1 MRREAF
7 EFEGRNLEVVATEL
21 NGSWTVT
28 VCESGHT
35 VGRMQYS
42 VTSEI
47 VTDAALA
54 SNATDI
60 IQDLMQTA
68 RRDVEE
74 GRAALND
81 PFN

>member
-7 EFEGRNLEVVATEL
+7 EFESRNLEVVANEQ
-21 NGSWTVT
+21 NGVWTIT
-28 VCESGHT
+28 VCEGGHT

-42 VTSEI
+42 VTSE
-47 VTDAALA
+47 TAMDAAVA

-60 IQDLMQTA
+60 VLDLMQTA

-74 GRAALND
+74 GRVALND

>member
-1 MRREAF
+1 MRRAAF
-7 EFEGRNLEVVATEL
+7 EFDGRHLEVVATER
-21 NGSWTVT
+21 NGIWTVI

-42 VTSEI
+42 VTSE
-47 VTDAALA
+47 TAMDAAVA
-54 SNATDI
+54 TNATDI
-60 IQDLMQTA
+60 VLDLMQTA

-74 GRAALND
+74 GRVALND